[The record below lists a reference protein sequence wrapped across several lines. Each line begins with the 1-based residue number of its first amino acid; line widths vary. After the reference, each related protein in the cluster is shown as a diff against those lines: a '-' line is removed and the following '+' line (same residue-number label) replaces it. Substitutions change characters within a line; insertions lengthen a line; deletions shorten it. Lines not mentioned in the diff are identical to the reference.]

1 MPDWSYHV
9 LFKPWLSKISP
20 VTSREFI
27 HKNMNRIASLPGGS
41 NIIQFLGREEI
52 AERLATSVGGEPIRG
67 PVGLSGKI
75 DPRLTGTK
83 AFSNLGVSMIEVG
96 PVTREPE
103 RGGFPERKEGR
114 IRLPDQGESIGL
126 EETVRRLEKA
136 DADVPFLFH
145 LQGSQGEIMEMAEA
159 LKPFR
164 GVFSITYKEWESKL
178 VEELSEWKPVFLRMP
193 VKSVSD
199 MDRFEGAAGI
209 ILEESGSGGGVEDY
223 QEALEKLHGYEVIT
237 VGGVED
243 PEDALVLLSA
253 GASMVFLSAEYVD
266 AGPGLP
272 KRIHEALLDKTPVVY
287 EKETGWMWYF
297 LFGLAI
303 FLGGILALVFS
314 LTSVILPYDEAFLG
328 ISRQELLLFN
338 ERILWFMAHDRMTLA
353 GTMISG
359 GHLYMWLA
367 RFSVSKGEKWAK
379 QAIDF
384 AAIAGFLGILFF
396 IGYGYFDWL
405 HLLFWLI
412 LLPLYV
418 TGWMKSRGLSEKP
431 ASKNRRNDRA
441 WLLGV
446 YGQFCFVV
454 LGFSFVLGGII
465 ISCIGVTGVF
475 IPTDI
480 AYLCMPP
487 ELIQNF
493 NERLIPVIAHD
504 RAGFGSALFSVGAL
518 VLMSA
523 LWGYH
528 QGKRWFWWMFLIG
541 GIPAFCA
548 GIFVH
553 IMIGYTTFI
562 HLLPAYI
569 ALFFY
574 VAGLVLSYRYFMDK

>member
-9 LFKPWLSKISP
+9 LFKPWLSKLSP
-20 VTSREFI
+20 VTSREFL
-27 HKNMNRIASLPGGS
+27 HKNMNRIASLPGGGH
-41 NIIQFLGREEI
+41 IIHFLGREEI
-52 AERLATSVGGEPIRG
+52 SERPATSLGRELIPG

-75 DPRLTGTK
+75 DPRLSGTK
-83 AFSNLGVSMIEVG
+83 AFRNLGFSMIEIG
-96 PVTREPE
+96 PVTLEPE
-103 RGGFPERKEGR
+103 KGDDPIRKEGR
-114 IRLPDQGESIGL
+114 LLLPDHGEAIGL
-126 EETVRRLEKA
+126 EETVRRLETL
-136 DADVPFLFH
+136 DAEIPFLFH
-145 LQGSQGEIMEMAEA
+145 LRGSQEEIMKMAKA
-159 LKPFR
+159 LQPFHGIFSVPDHEWKPEL
-164 GVFSITYKEWESKL
+164 IDILSK
-178 VEELSEWKPVFLRMP
+178 WKPVFLRVP
-193 VKSVSD
+193 SGDVSEV
-199 MDRFEGAAGI
+199 RRLEGVEGV
-209 ILEESGSGGGVEDY
+209 ILEESSREGTIETHKD
-223 QEALEKLHGYEVIT
+223 ALEKLKGYDVIT
-237 VGGVED
+237 VGGVEE
-243 PEDALVLLSA
+243 PADALDLLSA
-253 GASMVFLSAEYVD
+253 GASMVFLSAEYVE

-272 KRIHEALLDKTPVVY
+272 KRIHEALLD
-287 EKETGWMWYF
+287 EKLEACERETGWMWYF
-297 LFGLAI
+297 LFGLAV
-303 FLGGILALVFS
+303 FLGGLLALVFS

-359 GHLYMWLA
+359 GLLYMWLA
-367 RFSVSKGEKWAK
+367 RFSVSKGEKWGK

-405 HLLFWLI
+405 HLLFWII

-418 TGWMKSRGLSEKP
+418 TGWMKSRGLSENP
-431 ASKNRRNDRA
+431 TSKNRKNDRT

-454 LGFSFVLGGII
+454 LGFSFILGGMI
-465 ISCIGVTGVF
+465 ISYIGMTEVF
-475 IPTDI
+475 IPTDVQ
-480 AYLCMPP
+480 YLCMPP

-504 RAGFGSALFSVGAL
+504 RAGFGSALFSVGSL

-541 GIPAFCA
+541 GIPAFAA

-553 IMIGYTTFI
+553 VMIGYTTFI

-574 VAGLVLSYRYFMDK
+574 VAGLVLSYRFLMNK

>member
-41 NIIQFLGREEI
+41 HVINFLGREEI
-52 AERLATSVGGEPIRG
+52 SESLSSSIGNEYVRG

-75 DPRLTGTK
+75 DPRLTGTN
-83 AFSNLGVSMIEVG
+83 AFSNLGFSMIEVG
-96 PVTREPE
+96 PVTMEPQK
-103 RGGFPERKEGR
+103 GDFPERKEGC
-114 IRLPDQGESIGL
+114 ILLPHQGESIGL
-126 EETVRRLEKA
+126 EGTVRRLEKVER
-136 DADVPFLFH
+136 DVPFLFH
-145 LQGSQGEIMEMAEA
+145 LQGSQDEIVMMAKA
-159 LKPFR
+159 LQRFN
-164 GVFSITYKEWESKL
+164 GIFSIAHQDWEPKL
-178 VEELSEWKPVFLRMP
+178 VERLSVWKPVFLRVP
-193 VKSVSD
+193 SKNVSHN
-199 MDRFEGAAGI
+199 DRFPGAAGI
-209 ILEESGSGGGVEDY
+209 ILEESFYEGNLEEHKKALVMLRGYDVITIGGVE
-223 QEALEKLHGYEVIT
+223 E
-237 VGGVED
+237 
-243 PEDALVLLSA
+243 PEDALSLFSA

-272 KRIHEALLDKTPVVY
+272 KRIHEALLDEKT
-287 EKETGWMWYF
+287 ETHEGETGWMWYF
-297 LFGLAI
+297 LFGLAV

-359 GHLYMWLA
+359 GLLYMWLS

-384 AAIAGFLGILFF
+384 AAVAGFLGILFF

-405 HLLFWLI
+405 HLLFWMI

-418 TGWMKSRGLSEKP
+418 TGWFKSRGLSRKP
-431 ASKNRRNDRA
+431 ASKNRRNNRT

-446 YGQFCFVV
+446 YGQFCFVA

-465 ISCIGVTGVF
+465 ISYIGVTGVF

-480 AYLCMPP
+480 TYLCMPP
-487 ELIQNF
+487 ELIENF
-493 NERLIPVIAHD
+493 NDRLIPVIAHD
-504 RAGFGSALFSVGAL
+504 RAGFGSALFSVGSL

-541 GIPAFCA
+541 GVPAFAA

-553 IMIGYTTFI
+553 IMIGYTAFI

-569 ALFFY
+569 ALLFY
-574 VAGLVLSYRYFMDK
+574 VGGLVLSYRYLMSK

>member
-9 LFKPWLSKISP
+9 LFKPWLSKLSP

-27 HKNMNRIASLPGGS
+27 HKNMNRIASTPGGS
-41 NIIQFLGREEI
+41 YLIHFLGREEI
-52 AERLATSVGGEPIRG
+52 AERLSTSVGGEQING
-67 PVGLSGKI
+67 PVGLAGKI

-83 AFSNLGVSMIEVG
+83 AFSNLGFSMVEIG
-96 PVTREPE
+96 PVTLGPQKGEHPV
-103 RGGFPERKEGR
+103 RKEGLLQ
-114 IRLPDQGESIGL
+114 LPDQGESIGL
-126 EETVRRLEKA
+126 EETVRRLEKV
-136 DADVPFLFH
+136 DAAIPFLFH
-145 LQGSQGEIMEMAEA
+145 LRGSPNEMKKMASA
-159 LKPFR
+159 LQPFS
-164 GVFSITYKEWESKL
+164 GIFSVAHHEWDANL
-178 VEELSEWKPVFLRMP
+178 IDFLSGFKSVFLRIP
-193 VKSVSD
+193 SLDVSEV
-199 MDRFEGAAGI
+199 DRFQGAAGI
-209 ILEESGSGGGVEDY
+209 ILEESEGEGSAEAHK
-223 QEALEKLHGYEVIT
+223 EALEKLQEYDVIT
-237 VGGVED
+237 VGGVEE
-243 PEDALVLLSA
+243 PADALTILSS
-253 GASMVFLSAEYVD
+253 GARMVFLSAGYVD

-272 KRIHEALLDKTPVVY
+272 KRIHEAMLD
-287 EKETGWMWYF
+287 EKPEAQERETGWIWYF

-303 FLGGILALVFS
+303 FMGGILALMFS

-328 ISRQELLLFN
+328 ITRQELLLFN

-359 GHLYMWLA
+359 GLIYMWLA
-367 RFSVSKGEKWAK
+367 RYAVSKGEKWAK

-418 TGWMKSRGLSEKP
+418 TGWIKSRGLSGKP
-431 ASKNRRNDRA
+431 SSKNRHSDRV
-441 WLLGV
+441 WILGV

-454 LGFSFVLGGII
+454 LGFAFVLGGIV
-465 ISCIGVTGVF
+465 ISYIGVTGVF

-480 AYLCMPP
+480 QYLCMPP
-487 ELIQNF
+487 ELIHSF

-504 RAGFGSALFSVGAL
+504 RAGFGSALFSVGSL

-528 QGKRWFWWMFLIG
+528 QGSRWFWWMFLIG
-541 GIPAFCA
+541 GIPAFAA

-553 IMIGYTTFI
+553 VMIGYTTFI

-574 VAGLVLSYRYFMDK
+574 GTGLILSYRYLMNK

>member
-9 LFKPWLSKISP
+9 LFKPWLSKLAP

-41 NIIQFLGREEI
+41 SIIHFLGREEI
-52 AERLATSVGGEPIRG
+52 SEKLTTSLGSERIRG

-75 DPRLTGTK
+75 DPRLSGVK
-83 AFSNLGVSMIEVG
+83 AFSQLGFSMIEVG
-96 PVTREPE
+96 PVTLESQN
-103 RGGFPERKEGR
+103 GGFPERKEGR
-114 IRLPDQGESIGL
+114 LLLPDHGESIGL

-136 DADVPFLFH
+136 DAEIPYLFH
-145 LQGSQGEIMEMAEA
+145 LQGSQDEIFKMAEA
-159 LKPFR
+159 LKPFH
-164 GVFSITYKEWESKL
+164 GILSFSHHEWSPNL
-178 VEELSEWKPVFLRMP
+178 VGKLSEWKPVFLRVP
-193 VKSVSD
+193 SKNVSEV
-199 MDRFEGAAGI
+199 DRFGGVSGFV
-209 ILEESGSGGGVEDY
+209 LEESGEEGNL
-223 QEALEKLHGYEVIT
+223 EAHKKAMEKLQGYDVVT
-237 VGGVED
+237 VGGVKE
-243 PEDALVLLSA
+243 PADALALLSA
-253 GASMVFLSAEYVD
+253 GARMVFLSTEYVE

-272 KRIHEALLDKTPVVY
+272 KRIHETLLDERAQGGK
-287 EKETGWMWYF
+287 EETGWMWYF

-314 LTSVILPYDEAFLG
+314 LTSVILPYDETFLG
-328 ISRQELLLFN
+328 ISRQQLLLFN

-359 GHLYMWLA
+359 GLLYMWLA
-367 RFSVSKGEKWAK
+367 RYSVSKGEKWAK

-405 HLLFWLI
+405 HLLFWII

-418 TGWMKSRGLSEKP
+418 TGWIKSRGLSEKP
-431 ASKNRRNDRA
+431 ASKNRRNDRT

-454 LGFSFVLGGII
+454 LGFSFVLGGIV
-465 ISCIGVTGVF
+465 ISYIGVTGVF

-480 AYLCMPP
+480 QYLCMPP
-487 ELIQNF
+487 ELIQSF

-504 RAGFGSALFSVGAL
+504 RAGFGSALFSVGSL

-528 QGKRWFWWMFLIG
+528 QGERWFWWMFLIG
-541 GIPAFCA
+541 GIPAFTA

-562 HLLPAYI
+562 HLLPAYM

-574 VAGLVLSYRYFMDK
+574 VGGLVLSYRYLMSK